1 MKRRTYLTTATVTAT
16 GLVLAGCMGDEEV
29 EEEPGDDDDD
39 VDDDVGDDE
48 NGDEETEEEE
58 EETDEEE
65 DDDETDSD
73 LVGTFDD
80 FETLEPWYDFI
91 GAIEADTS
99 RYYDGSQSALLT
111 PSDDD
116 GQVRVRRELDE
127 PIDVSEVA
135 PGLAM
140 AADNG
145 GTVLIQLQDSDGDYV
160 EFSQGVRPEMPL
172 VRHNFGLTRV
182 RGEPDLTEVT
192 LLQII
197 RWFGDDAEGELW
209 VDDFHFVPK
218 PTTGKV
224 MLQFHGGFETHY
236 TEGLSILE
244 AYDLPATVFVP
255 TDRIRP
261 DDPASG
267 DRLTEAQV
275 ETLADAGWTIGSY
288 SARGMFLDDA
298 GPTELE
304 SDVVDP
310 IDWLEEHGYED
321 GARFFAFP
329 GMRYDQESYELVQE
343 HYDLAFA
350 GQSPSQGYA
359 ANPHLCSV
367 ASSPDPGEATA
378 LLDWTA
384 ELGGITTIPFY
395 RLEESESIEALE
407 ETAAHLDE
415 LVSAGDLDVITPQEM
430 ADEYVY

>member
-16 GLVLAGCMGDEEV
+16 GLVLAGCAGGES
-29 EEEPGDDDDD
+29 PDDG
-39 VDDDVGDDE
+39 DDDVGDDDGLEDE
-48 NGDEETEEEE
+48 NGDEELE
-58 EETDEEE
+58 DEEE
-65 DDDETDSD
+65 SEGEDEDEESD
-73 LVGTFDD
+73 GDHSELVGTFDD
-80 FETLEPWYDFI
+80 FEALDPWYEFI
-91 GAIEADTS
+91 GSIDAETEF
-99 RYYDGSQSALLT
+99 YYEGSQSALLG
-111 PSDDD
+111 PREDD
-116 GQVRVRRELDE
+116 GQVRVRRELDDS
-127 PIDVSEVA
+127 IDVTDVA

-140 AADNG
+140 AADRT

-160 EFSQGVRPEMPL
+160 EYSQRVRPGLPL

-182 RGEPDLTEVT
+182 RGAPDLTEVT

-197 RWFGDDAEGELW
+197 HWFGEDVEGSLW
-209 VDDFHFVPK
+209 VDDFHFVPR

-244 AYDLPATVFVP
+244 EYDLPATVFVP

-261 DDPASG
+261 DDQASG

-275 ETLADAGWTIGSY
+275 ETLAGAGWTIGSY
-288 SARGMFLDDA
+288 SARGAPLDEA
-298 GPTELE
+298 GSTERE
-304 SDVVDP
+304 SDIVDP

-329 GMRYDQESYELVQE
+329 GSRYDAESYQLVQE

-350 GQSPSQGYA
+350 GDARSQGYA

-367 ASSPDPGEATA
+367 ASSPDAGEAA
-378 LLDWTA
+378 ELLDWTA

-395 RLEESESIEALE
+395 RLEESESIEGLE

-415 LVSAGDLDVITPQEM
+415 LVSAGELDVITPQEM